1 MRGLIIGILIVAVG
15 VIGFLYYDRTKNDIT
30 ISPPKIET
38 PR

>member
-1 MRGLIIGILIVAVG
+1 MRGLIIAALLVAVG
-15 VIGFLYYDRTKNDIT
+15 VVGYMYYDRTKNDIV